1 MNTTEMNLRLNK
13 DFYTGAFVGNYKVRC
28 EREVSSL
35 LSLLDS
41 EGNPPSLKYRIEAID
56 VLFDAYIEQTSEV
69 PDGVQVQRLGN
80 WLLLEDMTNNHPDKV
95 SREEYPFLTKRQL
108 RTRYNRERAD
118 ESIQETLTR
127 QNYLGGKKQS
137 NFIKAE

>member
-1 MNTTEMNLRLNK
+1 MNLFQAITNK
-13 DFYTGAFVGNYKVRC
+13 HYFDGMFVANYKVRMDK
-28 EREVSSL
+28 EVSKL
-35 LSLLDS
+35 LSLLDVN
-41 EGNPPSLKYRIEAID
+41 GQPPSMEIRKQAIEAIC
-56 VLFDAYIEQTSEV
+56 DAYIEQTGEI

-95 SREEYPFLTKRQL
+95 TREEYPFLTKRQL

-118 ESIQETLTR
+118 ETIEEKLTR

-137 NFIKAE
+137 TFKKAE